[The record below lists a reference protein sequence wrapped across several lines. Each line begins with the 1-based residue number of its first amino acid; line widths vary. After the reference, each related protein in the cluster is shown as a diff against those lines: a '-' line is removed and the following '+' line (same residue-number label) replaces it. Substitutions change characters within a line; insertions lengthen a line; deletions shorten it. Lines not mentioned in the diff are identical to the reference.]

1 VNYELLLS
9 YNASIAH
16 IINILCFFNKSNN
29 ILARA
34 KKLNDFKG
42 VFIKK
47 SVDLLS
53 NLYDYNKVS
62 NGDLK
67 MSKYKSFTQL
77 IPSTQKNIVAFILK
91 YLYINNM
98 SDGVR
103 S

>member
-1 VNYELLLS
+1 
-9 YNASIAH
+9 
-16 IINILCFFNKSNN
+16 
-29 ILARA
+29 
-34 KKLNDFKG
+34 
-42 VFIKK
+42 
-47 SVDLLS
+47 VDLLS

-91 YLYINNM
+91 YRYINNM